1 MQISDNLTIR
11 PTGPSGLLAAQTS
24 TWQVG
29 EILSAT
35 VAEAL
40 GSGQVSM
47 RINGQLFTAQ
57 TSLTVKP
64 GATLTLRVVS
74 VGEQPTLAVAPSTAE
89 QDPQTQA
96 WRVVLPLQEPLQPLL
111 DVVAALANDTAESTA
126 TPAQVV
132 FRIAEQILTS
142 LPDVQ
147 EVARPAGLKTAVL
160 NSGLFLES
168 RLLAAANESGSA
180 AGISVADFKA
190 GLLRLTSALRES
202 TTDPAAAGSEFGGS
216 ALPPAR
222 GDAVPARGS
231 MQAAPLVQNSL
242 PSVSN
247 TSLLVQSSITTKP
260 PGQNSVSASPP
271 LQLPPDLTGKAP
283 VHQVE
288 AALARLQMNQ
298 LSSLPAEHGGTPM
311 WVIDLPVRR
320 EDRVDVLRLQ
330 VEADDR
336 RGHSQELRSWSVSL
350 GLEPSNL
357 GPVHVRL
364 TLHGGQI
371 SATVWAERPDTAA
384 LFAIHL
390 EELRAGMT
398 QAGLAVGAMGC
409 YCGKAPASAH
419 VRMPEKLLDTRA

>member
-24 TWQVG
+24 AWQVG

-35 VAEAL
+35 VVESL

-64 GATLTLRVVS
+64 GATLALRVVS
-74 VGEQPTLAVAPSTAE
+74 SGEQPTLAVAPSTAE
-89 QDPQTQA
+89 QDPQLQA
-96 WRVVLPLQEPLQPLL
+96 WRIALPLQEPLQPLL
-111 DVVAALANDTAESTA
+111 DVVAAFASDTAESTG
-126 TPAQVV
+126 TPAQGIA
-132 FRIAEQILTS
+132 RIAGQILGG

-147 EVARPAGLKTAVL
+147 EVAHPAGLKTAVL

-168 RLLAAANESGSA
+168 RLLAAANEGGGA
-180 AGISVADFKA
+180 ASVSVTDFKA
-190 GLLRLTSALRES
+190 GLLRLAGALRES
-202 TTDPAAAGSEFGGS
+202 AAAPAAAGSESGGS
-216 ALPPAR
+216 ALPTAR
-222 GDAVPARGS
+222 AAAVPARDS
-231 MQAAPLVQNSL
+231 MQAAPLAQNSL
-242 PSVSN
+242 PAAGS
-247 TSLLVQSSITTKP
+247 TSLPGRSSITNTP
-260 PGQNSVSASPP
+260 PGQNSASASLP

-283 VHQVE
+283 VHQAE

-311 WVIDLPVRR
+311 WVLDLPVRR
-320 EDRVDVLRLQ
+320 EDQVDVLRLQ

-336 RGHSQELRSWSVSL
+336 RDRPQELRSWSVSL
-350 GLEPSNL
+350 GLEPGNL

-390 EELRAGMT
+390 EDLRAGMT
-398 QAGLAVGAMGC
+398 HAGLAVGAMGC
-409 YCGKAPASAH
+409 YCGKAPAPAR